1 MITYLKG
8 KVQEI
13 GDLYVILDINDVG
26 FFVNTSN
33 ITNMNFTIGDDVK
46 LLTELVIRENSWQ
59 IYGFI
64 NEIERAFFNLLNKV
78 QGVGSK
84 VALSILSA
92 VKYDILGDTIKSKNI
107 DLLCTAD
114 GIGEKLASRIVNELY
129 KKVPDTL
136 LMCGTTNTNSV
147 QKKSKENLVQKD
159 VISALL
165 NLGFKQYEIKKA
177 LDNVAFEDDSNF
189 ESMLKS
195 MLNQLRN

>member
-136 LMCGTTNTNSV
+136 LMCGTLNTNSV
-147 QKKSKENLVQKD
+147 QKKSEENLVQKD

-177 LDNVAFEDDSNF
+177 LDNVAFEDDSDF

>member
-33 ITNMNFTIGDDVK
+33 ITNINLTIGEKVK

-136 LMCGTTNTNSV
+136 LMCGTSNTNSV
-147 QKKSKENLVQKD
+147 QKKSEENLVQKD

-177 LDNVAFEDDSNF
+177 LDNVAFEDDSDF

>member
-136 LMCGTTNTNSV
+136 LMCGTSNTNSV

>member
-129 KKVPDTL
+129 KKIPDTL
-136 LMCGTTNTNSV
+136 LMCGTSNTNSV
-147 QKKSKENLVQKD
+147 QKKSEENLVQKD

>member
-8 KVQEI
+8 VVQEI
-13 GDLYVILDINDVG
+13 GDLYVILDINNVG

-33 ITNMNFTIGDDVK
+33 ITNMKFNNGDEVK

-64 NEIERAFFNLLNKV
+64 NEMERSLFNLLNKV
-78 QGVGSK
+78 QGVGAK

-114 GIGEKLASRIVNELY
+114 GIGEKLASRIVNELH
-129 KKVPDTL
+129 KKIPPDL
-136 LMCGTTNTNSV
+136 LLGNTENV
-147 QKKSKENLVQKD
+147 HLCKNKEENLIQKD

-177 LDNVAFEDDSNF
+177 LDNVVFDDNSDF
-189 ESMLKS
+189 ESMLKL

>member
-136 LMCGTTNTNSV
+136 LMCGTSNTNSV
-147 QKKSKENLVQKD
+147 QKKSEENFVQKD

-177 LDNVAFEDDSNF
+177 LDNVAFEDDSDF

>member
-33 ITNMNFTIGDDVK
+33 ITNTNFTIGDDVK

-136 LMCGTTNTNSV
+136 LMCGTSNTNSV
-147 QKKSKENLVQKD
+147 QKKSEENLVQKD

>member
-33 ITNMNFTIGDDVK
+33 ITNINLTIGEKVK

-107 DLLCTAD
+107 DLLCTAE

-136 LMCGTTNTNSV
+136 LMCGTSNTNSV
-147 QKKSKENLVQKD
+147 QKKSEENLVQKD

-177 LDNVAFEDDSNF
+177 LDNVAFEDDSDF

>member
-107 DLLCTAD
+107 DLICTAD

-147 QKKSKENLVQKD
+147 QKKSEENLVQKD

-177 LDNVAFEDDSNF
+177 LDNVAFEDDSDF

>member
-33 ITNMNFTIGDDVK
+33 ITNTNFTIGDDVK

-136 LMCGTTNTNSV
+136 LMCGTLNTNSV

-177 LDNVAFEDDSNF
+177 LDNVAFEDDSDF

>member
-136 LMCGTTNTNSV
+136 LMCGTSNTNSV
-147 QKKSKENLVQKD
+147 QKKSEENLVQKD

-177 LDNVAFEDDSNF
+177 LDNVAFEDDSDF